1 MKVLVILAVVV
12 VVASARTLTRAKRSN
27 KNHDN
32 NVMNAAKSII
42 ASANDVAGD
51 KQNNKD
57 KRDYEYYYAKY
68 NYDNYGLYAVGAV
81 VDYGYVDYSETGL
94 YYYDVSQDDINQKLA
109 AKEAKKQT
117 EGAE

>member
-27 KNHDN
+27 RNRDD

-42 ASANDVAGD
+42 ASANDVD

-57 KRDYEYYYAKY
+57 KRDYEYYYARY
-68 NYDNYGLYAVGAV
+68 NYDDYGLYAVGAV
-81 VDYGYVDYSETGL
+81 VDYGYVDYSSTGL

-109 AKEAKKQT
+109 AKEAKKQA